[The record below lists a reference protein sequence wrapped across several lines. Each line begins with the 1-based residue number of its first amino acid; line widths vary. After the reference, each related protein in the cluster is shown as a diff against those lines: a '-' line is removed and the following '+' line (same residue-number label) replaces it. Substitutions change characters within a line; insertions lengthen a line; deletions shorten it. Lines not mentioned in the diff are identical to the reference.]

1 MEKVKSIMKVRLN
14 MVEVKANFKGKYPD
28 LKCAACKQ
36 EEETTE
42 HVIKCPEYKRLI
54 GHSIK
59 VENSVEESM
68 QEAEWLI
75 EASQVFERIE
85 ETRKWLL

>member
-1 MEKVKSIMKVRLN
+1 MEKVKSIMRVRLN

-28 LKCAACKQ
+28 IKCTACKQ

-42 HVIKCPEYKRLI
+42 HVIKCLEYKRLI

-59 VENSVEESM
+59 IENTVEESM
-68 QEAEWLI
+68 QKADWLI
-75 EASQVFERIE
+75 EASEVFERIE